1 MDASELL
8 PQLLD
13 HAKITQAEF
22 ADLAGVT
29 VATVNRWAN
38 GHHLADAR
46 KLAKAITMLGRNP
59 ADYGIDLPSQAIS
72 NHQVV
77 ELLAAMREE
86 QRRQHD
92 ETMTALSDLRIA
104 VEVLRARS

>member
-1 MDASELL
+1 MDASGLL

-13 HAKITQAEF
+13 ESKITQAEF
-22 ADLAGVT
+22 AELAGVT

-46 KLAKAITMLGRNP
+46 KIAKAITMLGRNP
-59 ADYGIDLPSQAIS
+59 TDYGIDLPSQTIS

-77 ELLAAMREE
+77 ELLAAMRED

-92 ETMTALSDLRIA
+92 EIIAAISDLRIA